1 MKSFVKLERL
11 ERKLEVLRAAEGIL
25 RKRLG
30 KMFNFNG
37 SCRDLL
43 REIKAIEQ
51 KMAYYRMEQKRQKEV
66 ESDIKIDTGTEV
78 SQFL

>member
-1 MKSFVKLERL
+1 MENFVELEKEL
-11 ERKLEVLRAAEGIL
+11 KVLQAAEDVL
-25 RKRLG
+25 WKRLG

-51 KMAYYRMEQKRQKEV
+51 KMAEYRMAQKRQKEA
-66 ESDIKIDTGTEV
+66 ENA
-78 SQFL
+78 